1 MLNYDQNFVSSI
13 QKQAHALDMA
23 IEAHRLLKGDA
34 GREIPGVTQE
44 EANFTAGRTVTI
56 RIING
61 QGEQALG
68 RSIGT
73 YVTIELPGLHSP
85 TADELLYPASAEIA
99 RVIKSLLPPYA
110 NHKPVLIVGL
120 GNFRTTADAIGPKV
134 IGHIQPTCHFFSPD
148 LAADIRPVAAIAP
161 GVVGSTGIETA
172 ALIKGVCSQISPA
185 AVIVVDALAAG
196 RLGGVMRSI
205 QICDTGI
212 RPGSGVANHRTAI
225 NRDYLGVPVLA
236 IGIPTVVRAASIIT
250 EAVDTAIKQNAD
262 LTRLTAPNNAEGI
275 PTPKLPQNV
284 SEQMLSPFPPNLV
297 LTPKDADEL
306 VPLAALIIAAGLTR
320 ALHPAAAGKDF
331 AAYMQRL

>member
-1 MLNYDQNFVSSI
+1 MFNCDQNLTSSI
-13 QKQAHALDMA
+13 QKQAQALDMA

-44 EANFTAGRTVTI
+44 EADFAGGCTVTI

-85 TADELLYPASAEIA
+85 TADELLNPASAEIA
-99 RVIKSLLPPYA
+99 RVIQSLLPPYA
-110 NHKPVLIVGL
+110 DHKPVLIVGL

-134 IGHIQPTCHFFSPD
+134 IGHIQPTCHFFRPA

-172 ALIKGVCSQISPA
+172 ALIKGVCSQIDPA

-196 RLGGVMRSI
+196 RLSGVMRSI

-236 IGIPTVVRAASIIT
+236 IGIPTVVHAASIIS
-250 EAVDTAIKQNAD
+250 EAVDKTLTEYAD
-262 LTRLTAPNNAEGI
+262 LARLTAPNHATGTQI
-275 PTPKLPQNV
+275 PKLPQNV
-284 SEQMLSPFPPNLV
+284 SEEMLSPFPPNLV

-320 ALHPAAAGKDF
+320 ALHPAAAGEDF
-331 AAYMQRL
+331 AHYMQHL